1 MRPSVPVFELQTRLV
16 ARRFGLP
23 RNRAK
28 LLAEHAFGEARK

>member
-1 MRPSVPVFELQTRLV
+1 MRTVLCKHELQTRLV

-28 LLAEHAFGEARK
+28 LLAEHAFGQVRK